1 MKNKSDMFLTFHLD
15 EEIDCTNEEFGVIC
29 EQQGDRIKHYHKCE
43 STEEQFVPS
52 KFALMLIYIEENL
65 EHKQFKLLAH
75 KFDSHFKLSMMFHG
89 EKLLPG

>member
-15 EEIDCTNEEFGVIC
+15 KEIDCTNDEFGVVC
-29 EQQGDRIKHYHKCE
+29 EQQGDRIKNYHKSE
-43 STEEQFVPS
+43 DSGVKFVPS
-52 KFALMLIYIEENL
+52 KFALMLIYVQETL
-65 EHKQFKLLAH
+65 EKKEFQLLAH